1 MIQVPQVIQETGVL
15 QDHLA
20 LDLRGLQEK
29 RVSRVY
35 QEDQE
40 VPEHPVLKV
49 NQACQSPRKAYQDPE
64 DRMENQDCPAHQVTQ
79 VSLDS
84 LVSLVYQEPRVILD
98 SRASDS
104 QDPQVLKDSQ
114 VSPDSQDLL
123 VDQADQELT
132 DFPGSLEYLDPRASL
147 ALVFL
152 ARQVYQEYLD
162 LKDSPDQREILVSL
176 AALVHLDDLDLTALQ
191 GLKAIRA
198 YLVHLELVAH
208 LDPPPLAQWDN
219 LAHLDLLAQWDHQDS
234 LDQMVRRETPV
245 LQV

>member
-1 MIQVPQVIQETGVL
+1 MIQVPQVFRETGVH

-20 LDLRGLQEK
+20 LDLRGLQER

-40 VPEHPVLKV
+40 VLEHPVLKV
-49 NQACQSPRKAYQDPE
+49 NQACQLLRKAYQDPE

-84 LVSLVYQEPRVILD
+84 LDSPVYQEPRVILD
-98 SRASDS
+98 SLASDS

-123 VDQADQELT
+123 EDQADQELM
-132 DFPGSLEYLDPRASL
+132 DFPASLEYLDPRASL

-152 ARQVYQEYLD
+152 ALQVYQEYLD
-162 LKDSPDQREILVSL
+162 LKDSLDQREILVSL
-176 AALVHLDDLDLTALQ
+176 AALVHLDDLDLTAVQ
-191 GLKAIRA
+191 ELKAIRA
-198 YLVHLELVAH
+198 YLVHLELVDH

-219 LAHLDLLAQWDHQDS
+219 LAHLVLLAQWDHQDS
-234 LDQMVRRETPV
+234 LDQMVQRETLV